1 MTNAFV
7 GVDHVPSIVA
17 TEEERRSQQ
26 LPGPRGGYVGVS
38 GISWPRKISIT
49 MAMVLKMSP
58 KPNSRLRIG
67 IIGNQAF
74 SLLNFRGPL
83 LADMVRRGIEVFA
96 LAPDYDKATRAVVR
110 ALGAEPVDYSLSRT
124 GMNPVRDATDMLR
137 LAVLLR
143 RLKPD
148 ITLGYAIKPVIYGTL
163 AAWLAQVPRRF
174 AMIEG
179 LGYIFTPPEDA
190 EPLTR
195 RILRLVAILLYSAS
209 LRRAS
214 RVFFLNRDDIEEFLK
229 SRIVSSEKVFLLG
242 GIGVDLDYWRPAPPN
257 MKHVTFLLAARLL
270 REKGIVE
277 YARAAWLI
285 KQKHPNTRF
294 VLLGNLD
301 TNPGALSQHEIE
313 QWAAEGIL
321 EWPGHVPDVRPWM
334 AQASVFVLPSYYREG
349 VPRSTQEAM
358 AMARPVITTDAPGCR
373 ETVIDG
379 KNGFLVPVHNVVA
392 LAAAMERFILL
403 PGLIEKMGRASRS
416 IAEERF
422 DVHKINQVIL
432 QEMGMARD

>member
-1 MTNAFV
+1 MN
-7 GVDHVPSIVA
+7 
-17 TEEERRSQQ
+17 ER
-26 LPGPRGGYVGVS
+26 
-38 GISWPRKISIT
+38 IC
-49 MAMVLKMSP
+49 
-58 KPNSRLRIG
+58 

-83 LADMVRRGIEVFA
+83 IAQMITRGYEVFA
-96 LAPDYDKATRAVVR
+96 LAPDYDESTRDEVC
-110 ALGAEPVDYSLSRT
+110 ALGAEPMDISLSRT
-124 GMNPVRDATDMLR
+124 GMNPLRDSADMLL

-148 ITLGYAIKPVIYGTL
+148 ITLGYSIKPVIYGTL
-163 AAWLAQVPRRF
+163 AAWLARVPRRF

-179 LGYIFTPPEDA
+179 LGYVFTPTEGA
-190 EPLTR
+190 ETLKR
-195 RILRLVAILLYSAS
+195 KVMRGAVSMLYATA
-209 LRRAS
+209 LRRTNL
-214 RVFFLNRDDIEEFLK
+214 VFFLNKDDIDDFLK
-229 SRIVSSEKVFLLG
+229 NLIVSPANVFLLG
-242 GIGVDLDYWRPAPPN
+242 GIGVDLDYWTPAPPVT
-257 MKHVTFLLAARLL
+257 KQVTFLLAARLL

-277 YARAAWLI
+277 YAKAARLI

-313 QWAAEGIL
+313 QWAAEGFL
-321 EWPGHVPDVRPWM
+321 EWPGYVPDIRPWM

-358 AMARPVITTDAPGCR
+358 AMARPVITTDTPGCR

-379 KNGFLVPVHNVVA
+379 KNGFLVPVHNAMA
-392 LAAAMERFILL
+392 LAAAMERFILQ
-403 PGLIEKMGRASRS
+403 PELIEEMGRASRS

-422 DVHKINQVIL
+422 DVHKINQVML